1 MIDAD
6 LLDARAIVKA
16 TLDPASH
23 SRCNCRAAIDAGNWD
38 KGQKVRAAL
47 SGIRRGR
54 ALARSCRC
62 TACLSDPRGLVPCQA
77 SGAST

>member
-6 LLDARAIVKA
+6 LRDAREIVKA
-16 TLDPASH
+16 TLDPGSH
-23 SRCNCRAAIDAGNWD
+23 RACSCRAAIDAGDWD

-62 TACLSDPRGLVPCQA
+62 IACVSDMRGLVPCQHGSA
-77 SGAST
+77 AA